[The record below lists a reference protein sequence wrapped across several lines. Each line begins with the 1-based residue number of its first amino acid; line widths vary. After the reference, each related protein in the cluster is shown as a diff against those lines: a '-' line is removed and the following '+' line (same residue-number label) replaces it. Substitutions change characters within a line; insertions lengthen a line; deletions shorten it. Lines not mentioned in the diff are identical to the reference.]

1 MAINEAENIDID
13 VNGVTTVKQ
22 AASAYEDLG
31 DAVSQTQLEAE
42 RLAQQFGI
50 NDKRTQEAIR
60 VAGRYKQE
68 MEELDFAIDA
78 ARGGSDQLFRAAQGV
93 TAGFELAA
101 GATALFGTQSEEL
114 EKVMMRVQGAMV
126 FAQGLKDLKE
136 FGPALLNLAGTIKG
150 KVVTAFTTLRGAI
163 IATGVGALAVAV
175 GVLIA
180 NWEKFTNFLN
190 NSFPALKKAGELIGG
205 FVQQMTDAAGF
216 TSQAA
221 REQERF
227 NDALQ
232 DTIDKT
238 DREIKIAQA
247 RGDQAK
253 ALALEEKKL
262 LDELALAQSAYTED
276 QSKEN
281 LKRVEDVQLA
291 LELNRIAQ
299 DKFVEDQKEAE
310 KKQAEER
317 RAEQKRQQE
326 QKAADDKAAAD
337 QEFNAWLAQELAR
350 YEYDQQLKEE
360 AKKKEDEEFEA
371 FLAQELANYEYR
383 KKLREQEA
391 KEEKEA
397 AEEQIANERAVSD
410 AKMQLFQLSQEITSG
425 LIGLAGEQT
434 KAGKAL
440 ALAQIVADTA
450 LGYVQGLDIAQKGAK
465 ATGPAAP
472 FAFPIFYAT
481 QIAAVLN
488 AVNKARQILGSGGG
502 GGASAPSTPSS
513 AAASIP
519 QFRPPTQQLPGTED
533 FTGQNRVYVT
543 EADISS
549 TQNKVKVT
557 EGISTVK

>member
-1 MAINEAENIDID
+1 MAINEAVNIDID
-13 VNGVTTVKQ
+13 VNGVTTVQQ

-50 NDKRTQEAIR
+50 NDKRTQEAIK

-136 FGPALLNLAGTIKG
+136 FGPALLNLAGTVKG

-163 IATGVGALAVAV
+163 IATGVGALAVGV

-190 NSFPALKKAGELIGG
+190 NSFPALKKAASFIGDL
-205 FVQQMTDAAGF
+205 VQKVTDAVGI
-216 TSQAA
+216 TSEAA

-227 NDALQ
+227 NNALQ

-281 LKRVEDVQLA
+281 LKRVEDAELA

-299 DKFVEDQKEAE
+299 DKFVEQQKEAE
-310 KKQAEER
+310 KKQAEET
-317 RAEQKRQQE
+317 RAERKRQQE
-326 QKAADDKAAAD
+326 QKEADDKAAAD
-337 QEFNAWLAQELAR
+337 AEFNAWLAQELAN
-350 YEYDQQLKEE
+350 YDYRKKLEKKQKDQD
-360 AKKKEDEEFEA
+360 AKDDEEEFQQW
-371 FLAQELANYEYR
+371 LAQELANYEYR
-383 KKLREQEA
+383 KKLKDKEADEDIKREQAIQDA
-391 KEEKEA
+391 KEAIFNEA
-397 AEEQIANERAVSD
+397 QGLAD
-410 AKMQLFQLSQEITSG
+410 AIV
-425 LIGLAGEQT
+425 GLAGEQSRV
-434 KAGKAL
+434 GKAI
-440 ALAQIVADTA
+440 ALAQIGADTA
-450 LGYVQGLDIAQKGAK
+450 RALSGALANANSTTPDNV
-465 ATGPAAP
+465 ATGGLAGNAKKIALAAN
-472 FAFPIFYAT
+472 ILKNT
-481 QIAAVLN
+481 K
-488 AVNKARQILGSGGG
+488 KAYDLRK
-502 GGASAPSTPSS
+502 A
-513 AAASIP
+513 
-519 QFRPPTQQLPGTED
+519 
-533 FTGQNRVYVT
+533 NR
-543 EADISS
+543 A
-549 TQNKVKVT
+549 
-557 EGISTVK
+557 

>member
-1 MAINEAENIDID
+1 MAINEAVNIDID

-22 AASAYEDLG
+22 AADAYEDLG

-50 NDKRTQEAIR
+50 NDKRTQEAIK

-163 IATGVGALAVAV
+163 IATGVGALAVGV

-180 NWEKFTNFLN
+180 NWEKFTNYLN
-190 NSFPALKKAGELIGG
+190 NSFPALKKAAELIGG

-216 TSQAA
+216 TSEAA

-262 LDELALAQSAYTED
+262 LDELALAQSAYTEE

-299 DKFVEDQKEAE
+299 DKFVEEQKEAE

-337 QEFNAWLAQELAR
+337 EEFNAWLAQELAR

-383 KKLREQEA
+383 KKLRDQEA
-391 KEEKEA
+391 EEDIKREQAVQDAKEA
-397 AEEQIANERAVSD
+397 IFNEAQGLAD
-410 AKMQLFQLSQEITSG
+410 AIV
-425 LIGLAGEQT
+425 GLAGEQSRV
-434 KAGKAL
+434 GKAI
-440 ALAQIVADTA
+440 ALAQIGADTA
-450 LGYVQGLDIAQKGAK
+450 RALSSALANTQSPTPDNV
-465 ATGPAAP
+465 ATGGLAGIGKYIALAATILTNSKR
-472 FAFPIFYAT
+472 AYDI
-481 QIAAVLN
+481 I
-488 AVNKARQILGSGGG
+488 KAP
-502 GGASAPSTPSS
+502 APSVSGSS
-513 AAASIP
+513 STSATSSSAASIP

-533 FTGQNRVYVT
+533 FTVQNRVYVT
-543 EADISS
+543 EADISN

>member
-1 MAINEAENIDID
+1 MAINEAVNIDID

-337 QEFNAWLAQELAR
+337 EEFNAWLAQELAR

-543 EADISS
+543 EADISN